1 MLLDNFFSPRNIII
15 YSIVFFLITVSTL
28 VVLLNPFIYFE
39 VIVFNAI
46 TFFIL
51 GISFRKFSFFSASY
65 IIILFC
71 LLHEWGSIDVQI
83 NKSKYYHSFQP
94 LMKNEC
100 FAGYNLRT
108 DEIDRNV
115 HCASLNMNKDDSTSL
130 LIKLRNDKQT
140 RHLKKL
146 GCNSIEIS
154 DNFLQLWFIDF
165 VITIEKSIDNSISFE
180 LSHLD

>member
-1 MLLDNFFSPRNIII
+1 
-15 YSIVFFLITVSTL
+15 
-28 VVLLNPFIYFE
+28 
-39 VIVFNAI
+39 
-46 TFFIL
+46 
-51 GISFRKFSFFSASY
+51 
-65 IIILFC
+65 
-71 LLHEWGSIDVQI
+71 
-83 NKSKYYHSFQP
+83 
-94 LMKNEC
+94 MKNEC

-165 VITIEKSIDNSISFE
+165 VITIEKSADNSISFE
-180 LSHLD
+180 LSQLE